1 MSFVQQGAASAMPRK
16 AEQTVIPRF
25 FTRQMETDQ
34 VDPETGLKVYRTVE
48 YVELLIPGDKSN
60 APEKRVNDHIKAQF
74 HEAYRAFK
82 ERGEGADMIGDG
94 IPLKLWPGIK
104 TEIARGLEQINVY
117 TVQQLAQLPDQHCTA
132 PGTIGLRALRDHA
145 RAFLDSV
152 KDTAPISALQKQLDD
167 LKQKSELRD
176 AQLQQAIERATELEK
191 KLAEVS
197 GGMASAEQMPDLTTP
212 RGRPKEK

>member
-1 MSFVQQGAASAMPRK
+1 MSFVQQAPTSAMPRK

-34 VDPETGLKVYRTVE
+34 IDPETGLRVYRTVE
-48 YVELLIPGDKSN
+48 YVELLIPGDKSM
-60 APEKRVNDHIKAQF
+60 APEKRVNEHIKAQF
-74 HEAYRAFK
+74 RDAYVAFK
-82 ERGEGADMIGDG
+82 EKGEGADMIGDG

-104 TEIARGLEQINVY
+104 SEIAKGLEQINVY
-117 TVQQLAQLPDQHCTA
+117 TVQQLAALPDQKCSA
-132 PGTIGLRALRDHA
+132 PGTLGLRGLRDHA

-176 AQLQQAIERATELEK
+176 AQLQQALDRATELEK
-191 KLAEVS
+191 RLAEVS
-197 GGMASAEQMPDLTTP
+197 GGMAPAEQMPDLTTP
-212 RGRPKEK
+212 RGRKEK